1 VMTMANNGTVKA
13 VSVTSAT
20 KKMVITA
27 ATTSTSIK
35 KNASLSMSM
44 NKIPSKSAIS
54 VVVTLPSGEKF
65 TAAYIKSYRKSSY
78 TLPALAF
85 SKSGNY
91 VVSVKIG
98 KTTKTVKIKVS

>member
-1 VMTMANNGTVKA
+1 MENNVAVKA

-20 KKMVITA
+20 KKMTITA
-27 ATTSTSIK
+27 GTTSTSIK
-35 KNASLSMSM
+35 KNAALSMSM

-54 VVVTLPSGEKF
+54 VVVTLPSGENF
-65 TAAYIKSYRKSSY
+65 TAASIKSYTKSSY

-91 VVSVKIG
+91 VVTIKIA